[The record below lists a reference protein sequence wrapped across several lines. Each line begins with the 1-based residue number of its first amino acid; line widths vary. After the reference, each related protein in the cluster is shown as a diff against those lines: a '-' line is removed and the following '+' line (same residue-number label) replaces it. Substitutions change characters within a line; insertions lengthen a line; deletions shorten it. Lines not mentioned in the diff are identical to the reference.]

1 MLIDKK
7 REEMYNNCRTRKK
20 AIDKKMAVI
29 RAILVIP
36 PLLIFAFTAVEI
48 VMSMVGD
55 AAILAT
61 GAGLYG
67 YQVMGTSAFYILDL
81 ICCAALAAVGIGI
94 VFFEADYFVRK
105 GVILYAV
112 LAALFFILLFVSSY
126 TSLLTYAVL
135 AIIGIPLTIWA
146 KRLIAENDRMKML
159 DGYPHFNP
167 MLMKHTDVPFVPP
180 TKEELDEM
188 SADERIMYERGH

>member
-7 REEMYNNCRTRKK
+7 REEMYNNCRIRKK
-20 AIDKKMAVI
+20 AIDKKIMII

-67 YQVMGTSAFYILDL
+67 YQVMGTSGFYILDL

-94 VFFEADYFVRK
+94 VFLEMDYIVKK

-112 LAALFFILLFVSSY
+112 LAALFFILLFISGY
-126 TSLLTYAVL
+126 TSVLTYAILSV
-135 AIIGIPLTIWA
+135 IGIPLTIWA
-146 KRLIAENDRMKML
+146 KKLIAENDRMKML

-167 MLMKHTDVPFVPP
+167 LLMKHTDVPFVPA
-180 TKEELDEM
+180 TSDELDEM
-188 SADERIMYERGH
+188 SADERIMYEREH

>member
-7 REEMYNNCRTRKK
+7 REEMYNNCRIRKK
-20 AIDKKMAVI
+20 AIDKKIMII

-55 AAILAT
+55 AAVLAT

-67 YQVMGTSAFYILDL
+67 YQVMGTSAFYILDI
-81 ICCAALAAVGIGI
+81 ICCAVLAAIGIGI
-94 VFFEADYFVRK
+94 VFFETDFMVK
-105 GVILYAV
+105 NGVALYA
-112 LAALFFILLFVSSY
+112 ASIALFFILLFVFSY
-126 TSLLTYAVL
+126 TSLLTYAIL

-146 KRLIAENDRMKML
+146 KKLIAEDRKMKML

-167 MLMKHTDVPFVPP
+167 MLMKHTDVPFTPA
-180 TKEELDEM
+180 TSEELEGM
-188 SADERIMYERGH
+188 SADERIMYEREH

>member
-7 REEMYNNCRTRKK
+7 REEMYYNCRMRKK
-20 AIDKKMAVI
+20 AIDKKIMVI

-36 PLLIFAFTAVEI
+36 PLLIFASTVI
-48 VMSMVGD
+48 DIIMSMVGD

-67 YQVMGTSAFYILDL
+67 YEVMGTSVFYILDL
-81 ICCAALAAVGIGI
+81 ICCAVLAAIGIGI
-94 VFFEADYFVRK
+94 VFFEADFMVK
-105 GVILYAV
+105 NGVALYA
-112 LAALFFILLFVSSY
+112 ACIALFFILLFVFSY
-126 TSLLTYAVL
+126 ISLLTYAIL

-146 KRLIAENDRMKML
+146 KKLIAENNRMKML

-167 MLMKHTDVPFVPP
+167 LLMKHTDVPFTPP

-188 SADERIMYERGH
+188 SAEDRIMYEREH

>member
-7 REEMYNNCRTRKK
+7 REEMYYNCRMRKK
-20 AIDKKMAVI
+20 AIDKKIMVI
-29 RAILVIP
+29 RAILVIL
-36 PLLIFAFTAVEI
+36 PLLIFASI
-48 VMSMVGD
+48 VIDIIMSMVGD

-67 YQVMGTSAFYILDL
+67 YEVMGTSGFYILDL
-81 ICCAALAAVGIGI
+81 ICCAVLAAIGIGI
-94 VFFEADYFVRK
+94 VFFEADFMVK
-105 GVILYAV
+105 NGVALYA
-112 LAALFFILLFVSSY
+112 ASIALFFILLFVFSY
-126 TSLLTYAVL
+126 TSLLTYAIL

-146 KRLIAENDRMKML
+146 KKLIAENDRMKML

-167 MLMKHTDVPFVPP
+167 MLMKHTDVPFTPP

-188 SADERIMYERGH
+188 SAEDRIMYEREH